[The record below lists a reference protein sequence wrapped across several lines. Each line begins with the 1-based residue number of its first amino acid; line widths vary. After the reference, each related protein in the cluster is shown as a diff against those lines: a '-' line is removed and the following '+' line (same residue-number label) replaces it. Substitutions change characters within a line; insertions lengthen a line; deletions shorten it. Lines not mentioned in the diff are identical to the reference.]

1 MLNNRLKILINEK
14 GVLQKNVAEYLKISA
29 NAYSFYEKG
38 ERIPNVET
46 LNKLS
51 DYYNISIDYI
61 LSKSNIKESTEDLII
76 MKL

>member
-1 MLNNRLKILINEK
+1 MLNNRLKSLRNEK

-29 NAYSFYEKG
+29 NAYSFYEKV